1 MNWNKLENESDLSDF
16 LQKSKD
22 FPQQNFLIFK
32 HSTRCPVS
40 AMALQRLEKKWHC
53 INDNIPLYLLDILRF
68 RPLSDKI
75 QHFFGVRHESPQILI
90 IRNGQCIYHQS
101 HHLISV
107 DEINKHLK

>member
-40 AMALQRLEKKWHC
+40 AMALQRLEKNGIVLTIIFHC
-53 INDNIPLYLLDILRF
+53 IY
-68 RPLSDKI
+68 
-75 QHFFGVRHESPQILI
+75 
-90 IRNGQCIYHQS
+90 
-101 HHLISV
+101 
-107 DEINKHLK
+107 